1 MTNKEA
7 LFIKLPILGKDSE
20 FVPKIAEI
28 NAAKTNTS
36 RNWRHLISLS
46 VNYLYYDI
54 LEHNIGISPRAK

>member
-36 RNWRHLISLS
+36 RN
-46 VNYLYYDI
+46 
-54 LEHNIGISPRAK
+54 

>member
-1 MTNKEA
+1 MHLNYRIQLLKYWKMTNKEA

-36 RNWRHLISLS
+36 RN
-46 VNYLYYDI
+46 
-54 LEHNIGISPRAK
+54 